1 MFWVSASAGWYQ
13 KYTVTIYWHV
23 PSRINQPNIIN
34 WFSWQLNL
42 VIVAWSNIV
51 IILQFGRNRS
61 TYCCYAG
68 NVRRE
73 QGFGCNIIATLKIMQ
88 YNNCSSTLL
97 QFCNNIELLP
107 SPSQCTR
114 TAILMIQSESL
125 YVFPVTLLG
134 TMPPNTLLWFMYS
147 ESRVALIGSAIGYQQ
162 YQPKILVLATT

>member
-68 NVRRE
+68 NVRRV

-107 SPSQCTR
+107 SPSQCTFKDGNTNDTVR
-114 TAILMIQSESL
+114 IAVCVSCHPPGNNATKDPALVH
-125 YVFPVTLLG
+125 VF
-134 TMPPNTLLWFMYS
+134 
-147 ESRVALIGSAIGYQQ
+147 RI
-162 YQPKILVLATT
+162 